1 MRARLLTFGSIEID
15 GRRYDH
21 DIVIERGAVRKRGKK
36 PSKPYRDAYWSHAA
50 VCRRGDAMGRAAA
63 AESSARG
70 VRLAADHARGGAG
83 SP

>member
-63 AESSARG
+63 ADRRHGG